1 MVVNGQEALDALGTR
16 TTGTSWGSLPHL
28 WRDADFIPRICEIFK
43 FLQKTCLTS
52 KMQLIQ
58 TYGARTYRSKVL
70 SVFVIFSK
78 ISRAS
83 LFERLLKPFS
93 SKCFAIFRLIS
104 IGIPFPLPIVKKSLS
119 NAKSSILWCL
129 IFFISRSKRFNW
141 FFGNLSSLFFSLFD
155 ESYDERR
162 IQLTNKTF
170 YDSSDFH

>member
-1 MVVNGQEALDALGTR
+1 MIVHGQEVLDGLDGR
-16 TTGTSWGSLPHL
+16 GRPGLPHL
-28 WRDADFIPRICEIFK
+28 WRDADFIPRICEVFK

-104 IGIPFPLPIVKKSLS
+104 IGIPFPLPIVK
-119 NAKSSILWCL
+119 
-129 IFFISRSKRFNW
+129 
-141 FFGNLSSLFFSLFD
+141 NLSHTQKVLF
-155 ESYDERR
+155 YGA
-162 IQLTNKTF
+162 
-170 YDSSDFH
+170 